1 MANGPAD
8 YSQISEPVMD
18 LTNDVLQDKTWNPNN
33 LHNPLQTEFDR
44 PTDRCDEHIPFGHA
58 RKLDVDVPFHPAVA
72 DGYIDDIITL
82 MLAGDD
88 WVKRGQNAAP
98 LAVHTLFRPA
108 TGTDPLPRPDATSK
122 AKLRGEGTPDER
134 KRC

>member
-1 MANGPAD
+1 M
-8 YSQISEPVMD
+8 
-18 LTNDVLQDKTWNPNN
+18 
-33 LHNPLQTEFDR
+33 
-44 PTDRCDEHIPFGHA
+44 
-58 RKLDVDVPFHPAVA
+58 PFHPAVA

-108 TGTDPLPRPDATSK
+108 TGTDPLLRPDAISE

-134 KRC
+134 KTVLGWFINTRTFRIYLPTDKATEWTKDLRSILRIG